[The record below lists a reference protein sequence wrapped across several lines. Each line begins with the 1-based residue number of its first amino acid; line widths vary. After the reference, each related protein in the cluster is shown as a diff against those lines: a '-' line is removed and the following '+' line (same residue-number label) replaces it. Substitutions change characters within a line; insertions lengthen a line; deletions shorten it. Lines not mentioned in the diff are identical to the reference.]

1 LSAGHGLWFPVL
13 IAERDRTAIAVYA
26 GVHIPA
32 RSGSTVPGLS
42 IVEEFAD
49 DAREDAGT
57 GSISGFT
64 IPRPSVLGWPGSDP
78 LAVDPHAAVGGLVE
92 AFEEVLDLRLH
103 LLVSHRRQWRKLSP
117 SAERMVDPGSAARC
131 AIRDDGRAGVDRR
144 SSADGACENMVM
156 VPGFARGGELMRGRV
171 PAALES

>member
-1 LSAGHGLWFPVL
+1 MREILAAWACCSLVGLGALL

-57 GSISGFT
+57 VSNRGE
-64 IPRPSVLGWPGSDP
+64 PSLYSRQ
-78 LAVDPHAAVGGLVE
+78 
-92 AFEEVLDLRLH
+92 EVAESQSRWVREGKDSNLQNSLLR
-103 LLVSHRRQWRKLSP
+103 
-117 SAERMVDPGSAARC
+117 
-131 AIRDDGRAGVDRR
+131 RASR
-144 SSADGACENMVM
+144 
-156 VPGFARGGELMRGRV
+156 
-171 PAALES
+171 